1 MNIFETIKKYIVS
14 SGKFAKISLSV
25 LVILSLF
32 WGLSHIMRS
41 SSQGN
46 TTTGSDSL
54 ATVQNESNKEENM
67 DSNTQVVDIDKAN
80 KKVIYLAGGCF
91 WGIEAY
97 MEKIP
102 GVLDAESGY
111 ANGNT
116 ENPSYED
123 LVYRNSGHAETV
135 KVTYD
140 PDTLSL
146 KTLLKYYL
154 RVVDPTSINKQG
166 NDRGTQYRSGIYYT
180 DEADK
185 EIIEEVL
192 NNEQSKYTSQI
203 VVEVLP
209 LEQFFKAEEYHQ
221 DYLKKNPTGYCHI
234 DLNKANEPIIDED
247 KYKKPSDEE
256 LKNKLTDIQYD
267 VALKNGTERA
277 FSNEYWNNF
286 EKGIYVD
293 ITSGEPLFS
302 STDKF
307 SSGCGWPSF
316 SKPISEDLINYQ
328 DDKSFNMHRTEVRSR
343 NADIHLGHVFN
354 DGPSESGG
362 LRYCI
367 NSASLRF
374 IPYEKMDEEGY
385 GYLKP
390 LFDK

>member
-1 MNIFETIKKYIVS
+1 MHIFDIIKKYVVS
-14 SGKFAKISLSV
+14 LGRFGKVFFSV
-25 LVILSLF
+25 LLCFSIFFCLA
-32 WGLSHIMRS
+32 HIAPKFNKGRALADN
-41 SSQGN
+41 N
-46 TTTGSDSL
+46 TVANTD
-54 ATVQNESNKEENM
+54 NNKNKEAGMN
-67 DSNTQVVDIDKAN
+67 SNTQAVNINNTKSKD
-80 KKVIYLAGGCF
+80 IYLAGGCF

-97 MEKIP
+97 VEKIP
-102 GVLDAESGY
+102 GVLDAVSGY

-140 PDTLSL
+140 PDEISL

-154 RVVDPTSINKQG
+154 RVVDPTSLNKQG
-166 NDRGTQYRSGIYYT
+166 NDKGTQYRSGVYYT

-185 EIIEEVL
+185 QIIEEVL
-192 NNEQSKYTSQI
+192 KKEQDSYQSPI

-234 DLNKANEPIIDED
+234 DLNKASEPIIDED
-247 KYKKPSDEE
+247 KYKKHSDEE
-256 LKNKLTDIQYD
+256 LKDKLSDTQYN
-267 VALKNGTERA
+267 VTLKNDTERA
-277 FSNEYWNNF
+277 FSNEYWDNF

-316 SKPISEDLINYQ
+316 SKPISKDLIKYSEDN
-328 DDKSFNMHRTEVRSR
+328 SFNMHRTEVRSR
-343 NADIHLGHVFN
+343 SADIHLGHVFD
-354 DGPSESGG
+354 DGPKESGG

-385 GYLKP
+385 GYLKG
-390 LFDK
+390 LFD

>member
-1 MNIFETIKKYIVS
+1 MHIFDIIKKYVVS
-14 SGKFAKISLSV
+14 LGRFGKVFFSV
-25 LVILSLF
+25 LLCFSIFFCLA
-32 WGLSHIMRS
+32 HIAPKFNKGRALADN
-41 SSQGN
+41 N
-46 TTTGSDSL
+46 TVANTD
-54 ATVQNESNKEENM
+54 NNKNKEAGMN
-67 DSNTQVVDIDKAN
+67 SNTQAVNINNTKSKD
-80 KKVIYLAGGCF
+80 IYLAGGCF

-97 MEKIP
+97 VEKIP
-102 GVLDAESGY
+102 GVLDAVSGY

-135 KVTYD
+135 KVTYN
-140 PDTLSL
+140 PDEISL

-154 RVVDPTSINKQG
+154 RVVDPTSLNKQG
-166 NDRGTQYRSGIYYT
+166 NDRGTQYRSGVYYT

-185 EIIEEVL
+185 QIIEEVL
-192 NNEQSKYTSQI
+192 KKEQDSYQAPI

-209 LEQFFKAEEYHQ
+209 LKQFFKAEEYHQ

-234 DLNKANEPIIDED
+234 DLNKARDPIIDED
-247 KYKKPSDEE
+247 KYTKPSDEE
-256 LKNKLTDIQYD
+256 LKAKLSDTQYN
-267 VALKNGTERA
+267 VALKNDTERA
-277 FSNEYWNNF
+277 FSNEYWDNF

-316 SKPISEDLINYQ
+316 SKPISKDLIKYSEDN
-328 DDKSFNMHRTEVRSR
+328 SFNMNRTEVRSR
-343 NADIHLGHVFN
+343 SADIHLGHVFD
-354 DGPSESGG
+354 DGPKESGG

-385 GYLKP
+385 GYLKG
-390 LFDK
+390 LFD